1 MDINILNTHTLLM
14 AVEEL
19 TPAKSFLRDRYFPTN
34 EATDVF
40 ATDDVLI
47 EYKDG
52 NKKAA
57 PFVAPRKGGVTV
69 LRDGYNLQRF
79 TPPYIAPRRAL
90 TIDEINKRGFGEAL
104 YTDLTPEERQG
115 VYLLRDADELGEMI
129 TRREE
134 VMAAEVM
141 LNGGLVAKAI
151 GDDIDNPEEFEL
163 RFYGEEENP
172 NVYTPTVSWDDP
184 KANILGDL
192 GAMLK
197 MFTAKGIPATE
208 IVVGSDVA
216 DAIIHN
222 DDIKE
227 FLDIRRYELGSVD
240 PRELPDGTSLI
251 AVLNVRG
258 RDISVICYD
267 ETYTNDE
274 GEDVPFIPAGSII
287 MCAPAAGRM
296 AYGAVTQLEQA
307 DKNFHTYKGKRVPK
321 YLASAEKESR
331 TLTLKSRPLPI
342 PNRKGAFVSAEVIF
356 KGEGGEG
363 GEG

>member
-1 MDINILNTHTLLM
+1 MKLDILSTHTLLM

-40 ATDDVLI
+40 ATDDVLV

-52 NKKAA
+52 NKKLA

-79 TPPYIAPRRAL
+79 TPPFIAPRRAL
-90 TIDEINKRGFGEAL
+90 TIDDINKRGFGEAL
-104 YTDLTPEERQG
+104 YTDLTPEQRQG
-115 VYLLRDADELGEMI
+115 VYIVKDAEELGELI
-129 TRREE
+129 ARREE

-151 GDDIDNPEEFEL
+151 GDDVDNPEEFEL
-163 RFYGEEENP
+163 RFYSEKSNP
-172 NVYTPTVSWDDP
+172 YVYNPETSWDDP

-192 GAMLK
+192 AVMLK
-197 MFTAKGIPATE
+197 TFTSKGIPATE

-216 DAIIHN
+216 DAIINN
-222 DDIKE
+222 DSIKE

-240 PRELPDGTSLI
+240 PKELPEGASLI

-258 RDISVICYD
+258 RNLSVICYD
-267 ETYTNDE
+267 ETYTNDA
-274 GEDVPFIPAGSII
+274 GEDVPFIPSGSIV
-287 MCAPAAGRM
+287 MCAPAAGRTT
-296 AYGAVTQLEQA
+296 YGAVTQVDRPGGE
-307 DKNFHTYKGKRVPK
+307 FHTYKGKRVPK
-321 YLASAEKESR
+321 YVSSAENDSR
-331 TLTLKSRPLPI
+331 TLTIKSRPLPI

-356 KGEGGEG
+356 STEEEDGE
-363 GEG
+363 